1 VKSFVVVRD
10 NRNRKTVY
18 VREAAPGAD
27 SAALHEALRH
37 YPDPNRYSCDVFMAS
52 SWESLTVGHPK
63 LSDGRPGMGP

>member
-1 VKSFVVVRD
+1 MKSFVVVRD
-10 NRNRKTVY
+10 NQNRKTVY
-18 VREAAPGAD
+18 VREVPRGGDA
-27 SAALHEALRH
+27 AALQEALRH